1 VGRTYKADAVVL
13 RSLRFGEADR
23 VLHLY
28 TAERGRVNAIAKGVR
43 KTTSRFGGRLEPLT
57 RAQLLLHEGRGELH
71 TVSGADIVAAHA
83 GVRAQPHALAVAQ
96 IGSEAVLKLFPEPE
110 PHPRVFEGLVRF
122 LDLLEGGIAN
132 GSDPGRD
139 AAGLGFQ
146 LKLLALAGYLPHLE
160 SCAGCGSAGT
170 LVGYSAAAGG
180 AVCERCAVDEGAF
193 RLRPGSL
200 EAVAALVE
208 RPLAAGALPPAA
220 AADAVRVVE
229 STYEYHGGFRLRT
242 LQASPGPR

>member
-43 KTTSRFGGRLEPLT
+43 KTTSRFGARLEPLT

-71 TVSGADIVAAHA
+71 TVSGADIVSAHA
-83 GVRAQPHALAVAQ
+83 GVRAAPYALAVAQ

-110 PHPRVFEGLVRF
+110 PHPRVFEGFMRF
-122 LDLLEGGIAN
+122 LDLLEQGVQAAP
-132 GSDPGRD
+132 DPICD

-146 LKLLALAGYLPHLE
+146 LKLLALAGYLPHLD
-160 SCAGCGSAGT
+160 SCAGCGSDAA

-180 AVCERCAVDEGAF
+180 AVCGLCAADGGAF
-193 RLRPGSL
+193 RLRPGSI
-200 EAVAALVE
+200 ETVAALVE
-208 RPLAAGALPPAA
+208 RPLTAGPLTGPA

-229 STYEYHGGFRLRT
+229 STYEHHGGFRLRT
-242 LQASPGPR
+242 LHA

>member
-1 VGRTYKADAVVL
+1 MGRTYKADAIVL

-43 KTTSRFGGRLEPLT
+43 KTTSRFGARLEPLT

-71 TVSGADIVAAHA
+71 TVSGADIVASHA
-83 GVRAQPHALAVAQ
+83 GVREQPYALAVAQ

-110 PHPRVFEGLVRF
+110 PHPRVFDGLVRF
-122 LDLLEGGIAN
+122 LDLLDRGIDD
-132 GSDPGRD
+132 GPDPVRD
-139 AAGLGFQ
+139 GVGLGFQ
-146 LKLLALAGYLPHLE
+146 LKLLALAGYLPHLD
-160 SCAGCGSAGT
+160 SCAGCGSAGA

-180 AVCERCAVDEGAF
+180 AVCGPCATEEGAF
-193 RLRPGSL
+193 HLSSASL
-200 EAVAALVE
+200 GAIASLVD
-208 RPLAAGALPPAA
+208 RPLAAGSLPSGP

-229 STYEYHGGFRLRT
+229 ATYAYHGGFRLRT
-242 LQASPGPR
+242 LHA

>member
-43 KTTSRFGGRLEPLT
+43 KTTSRFGARLEPLT

-71 TVSGADIVAAHA
+71 TVSGADIVSAHA
-83 GVRAQPHALAVAQ
+83 SVRAAPYALAVAQ

-110 PHPRVFEGLVRF
+110 PHPRVFEGFMRF
-122 LDLLEGGIAN
+122 LDLLEQGVQAAP
-132 GSDPGRD
+132 DPICD

-146 LKLLALAGYLPHLE
+146 LKLLALAGYLPHLA
-160 SCAGCGSAGT
+160 SCAGCGSDAA

-180 AVCERCAVDEGAF
+180 AVCGPCAADDGAF

-200 EAVAALVE
+200 ETVAALVE
-208 RPLAAGALPPAA
+208 RPLTAGPLTGPA

-229 STYEYHGGFRLRT
+229 STYEHHGGFRLRT
-242 LQASPGPR
+242 LHA